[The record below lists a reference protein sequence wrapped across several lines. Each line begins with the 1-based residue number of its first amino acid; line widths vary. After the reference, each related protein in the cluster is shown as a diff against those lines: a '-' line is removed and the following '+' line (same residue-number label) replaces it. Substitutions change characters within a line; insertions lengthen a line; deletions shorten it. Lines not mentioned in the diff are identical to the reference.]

1 MSQGGLAGQSPASE
15 VSVAD
20 YEVVLVTYH
29 SADQLSGLLEAA
41 DPEQRLVVVDN
52 ASGADAV
59 ADIVARFPHG
69 RYLDGVDSGF
79 ASAANAG
86 ARSSTAEYL
95 VFSNPDSR
103 PTPEIW
109 AKLVADLRADPTLV
123 SVSAAPVDP
132 TGHIE
137 IGAGGYEPSVGR
149 AIAHAIGLH
158 RVAPSAGVYAR
169 PEVGAVVDLDWLNAA
184 CMAVPREAFL
194 KLGGWDERYFVYN
207 EDMAFGRK
215 VREAGLKQRLRTDL
229 LVPHA
234 TGGSGG
240 SGGTKMPQ
248 QRGASMRSY
257 LRHHNGRVAADAMV
271 GALTAGTLVR
281 IAGALV
287 RGKTTLARQH
297 QAYVRGI
304 LTGRSPYQD

>member
-1 MSQGGLAGQSPASE
+1 MSSGGPASQSPAGE

-59 ADIVARFPHG
+59 EDIVARFPNG
-69 RYLDGVDSGF
+69 RYLDGKDSGF
-79 ASAANAG
+79 ARAANAG
-86 ARSSTAEYL
+86 ARSSTAEYV

-109 AKLVADLRADPTLV
+109 ARLIADLRADPNLA
-123 SVSAAPVDP
+123 SVSAATVDP
-132 TGHIE
+132 SGHIE

-149 AIAHAIGLH
+149 AVAHAIGLH
-158 RVAPSAGVYAR
+158 RLVPGAGVYAR
-169 PEVGAVVDLDWLNAA
+169 PEAGAAVDLDWLNGA
-184 CMAVPREAFL
+184 CMAVRRETFVE
-194 KLGGWDERYFVYN
+194 LGGWDERYFVYN

-240 SGGTKMPQ
+240 GGTKMPQ

-271 GALTAGTLVR
+271 AALTAGTLVR
-281 IAGALV
+281 IAAARV
-287 RGKTTLARQH
+287 RRNTGLARQH